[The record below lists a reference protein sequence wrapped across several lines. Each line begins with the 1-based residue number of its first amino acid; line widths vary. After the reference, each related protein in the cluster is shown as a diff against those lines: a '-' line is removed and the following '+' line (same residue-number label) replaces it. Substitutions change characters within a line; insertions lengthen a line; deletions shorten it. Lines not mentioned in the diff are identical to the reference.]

1 MGAVPAWGKGAAY
14 AVVVH
19 EMGGDG
25 ALDVEVGRVQLL
37 NLD

>member
-1 MGAVPAWGKGAAY
+1 MGAVPAWEKGAAY
-14 AVVVH
+14 EVVVH

-25 ALDVEVGRVQLL
+25 ALDVGRIQLL